1 MNFLIYYCFILLRL
15 QQQST
20 TDWVA
25 YKQQKVISHSSGG
38 WKTNMDIDEGPS
50 SYIHIPKGVWEPHG
64 ISFMRALIPLLRM
77 EPLKDPTY

>member
-25 YKQQKVISHSSGG
+25 YKQQKVIFHSSGG
-38 WKTNMDIDEGPS
+38 WEVQYQGSGNFRVWWEL
-50 SYIHIPKGVWEPHG
+50 SYLVH
-64 ISFMRALIPLLRM
+64 R
-77 EPLKDPTY
+77 Y

>member
-38 WKTNMDIDEGPS
+38 WKTKMDIDEGPS
-50 SYIHIPKGVWEPHG
+50 SYIHTAKGVGSPML
-64 ISFMRALIPLLRM
+64 SLL
-77 EPLKDPTY
+77 